1 MSVNLNECID
11 IDIDMSTYL
20 NEEDCDKLL
29 EKSIASAVKKLNEY
43 VNIDNHKKINGKRKC
58 FEKMKQ
64 QKLIKELHAINN
76 IIKSITI
83 YLYLLD

>member
-83 YLYLLD
+83 YLDLLD

>member
-11 IDIDMSTYL
+11 IDTSTYL
-20 NEEDCDKLL
+20 NDEDCEKLL

-43 VNIDNHKKINGKRKC
+43 VNIDNYKKINRKRKC

-64 QKLIKELHAINN
+64 QKLIKELHALNN

-83 YLYLLD
+83 YLDLMD